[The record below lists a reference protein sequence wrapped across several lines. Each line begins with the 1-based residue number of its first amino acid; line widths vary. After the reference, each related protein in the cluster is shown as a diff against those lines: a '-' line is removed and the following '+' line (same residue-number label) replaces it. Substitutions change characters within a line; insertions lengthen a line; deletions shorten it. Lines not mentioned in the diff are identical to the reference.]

1 MVTCDCFEDQEL
13 NKVIIIIIIIIIG
26 RLSFYFDFR
35 QTERQARA
43 AASSQLKIEIKGI
56 ERLKA
61 L

>member
-13 NKVIIIIIIIIIG
+13 NKVIIIIIIG

>member
-13 NKVIIIIIIIIIG
+13 NKVIIIIIIIE